1 MPLKQVNESKL
12 EDIAGEAIE
21 LSEKNQEYF
30 HDHADEIREEYGGY
44 TIAIVDKEVVAAV
57 EGKGDHLT
65 TRLINQLR
73 HDYTKKQLAES
84 YITYVSEDDDVL
96 IL

>member
-1 MPLKQVNESKL
+1 MALKEVDESKL

-21 LSEKNQEYF
+21 LSRKNQEYF
-30 HDHADEIREEYGGY
+30 HEHADEIREEYGGC
-44 TIAIVDKEVVAAV
+44 TVAIIDQQIVASV
-57 EGKGDHLT
+57 EGNGDHLT

-73 HDYTKKQLAES
+73 HEYEKKQLAES
-84 YITYVSEDDDVL
+84 YITYVSADDDML